1 MYKTRHEKKNSCFS
15 NEIILKQGQLDKLY
29 SGLKDLAQERRTKL
43 EEALQL
49 FALNREVDD
58 LMQWIGEKEVTAG
71 SQELGQDYEHVTVC
85 IKIRFD
91 SVLCCECSVSSLFKV
106 K

>member
-1 MYKTRHEKKNSCFS
+1 M
-15 NEIILKQGQLDKLY
+15 KQAQLEKLY

-58 LMQWIGEKEVTAG
+58 IMQWIAEKEVTAG
-71 SQELGQDYEHVTVC
+71 SQELGQDYEHVTVSIAILAYKNCLYKFACLQGVKFFC
-85 IKIRFD
+85 IILLKTCR
-91 SVLCCECSVSSLFKV
+91 VL
-106 K
+106 